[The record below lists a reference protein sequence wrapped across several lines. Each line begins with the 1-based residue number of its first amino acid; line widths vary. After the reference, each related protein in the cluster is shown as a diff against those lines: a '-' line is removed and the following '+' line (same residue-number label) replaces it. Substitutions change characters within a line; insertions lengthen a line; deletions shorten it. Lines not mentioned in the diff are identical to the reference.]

1 MSEIIDLEKKHLRIC
16 TLLDFYG
23 SLLNENQREIM
34 TLFYYEDLSLYE
46 ISQIK
51 GISRQAVNSGVH
63 RAVENLEDF
72 DRTLKLV
79 EIFFHNG
86 ILRARLG
93 KAIEQANWPEVE
105 QVLAE
110 WRELEEPGK
119 VDRA

>member
-1 MSEIIDLEKKHLRIC
+1 MCSSD
-16 TLLDFYG
+16 
-23 SLLNENQREIM
+23 
-34 TLFYYEDLSLYE
+34 
-46 ISQIK
+46 
-51 GISRQAVNSGVH
+51 
-63 RAVENLEDF
+63 
-72 DRTLKLV
+72 LV
-79 EIFFHNG
+79 EIFFHNR